1 MDSRFPNWL
10 RKTLDKLDF
19 LGIPNLAPLLCAMA
33 VLAFLA
39 QTMGSAPVERFI
51 FDPVL
56 VLEGEW
62 WRLFTFPISSGL
74 SNPLLLLFY
83 VLYIYFVI
91 TSLEQ
96 QWGPGPTTIFLM
108 LGYFSAL
115 TGSFITMRPVEIW
128 YYILENVSLAFGTLF
143 PNYELYIYFILPVKA
158 KWLAAIAGAFIAFR
172 FVTGGPSTKILLACS
187 LFPYMLFFGPLLYK
201 NIREHY
207 KLKQHKRRFSK
218 DMWR

>member
-1 MDSRFPNWL
+1 MDSRFPAWL
-10 RKTLDKLDF
+10 RKTLDKLEF

-39 QTMGSAPVERFI
+39 QTMGSAPIERFI

-62 WRLFTFPISSGL
+62 WRLFTFPVSSGL
-74 SNPLLLLFY
+74 TNPIWLLFY

-91 TSLEQ
+91 TSLEG
-96 QWGPGPTTIFLM
+96 QWGPGPTTVYLI

-115 TGSFITMRPVEIW
+115 AGSFITMRPVEIW

-143 PNYELYIYFILPVKA
+143 PNFELYIYFILPVKA
-158 KWLAAIAGAFIAFR
+158 KWLALLAGGFLLFQFAF
-172 FVTGGPSTKILLACS
+172 GGTDTKILIACS
-187 LFPYMLFFGPLLYK
+187 LFPYFLFFGPFLFKSVQEY
-201 NIREHY
+201 Y
-207 KLKQHKRRFSK
+207 KLKQHKKRFTK

>member
-1 MDSRFPNWL
+1 MDSRFPTWF

-19 LGIPNLAPLLCAMA
+19 LAIPNLAPLLCAMA

-39 QTMGSAPVERFI
+39 QTMGSAPMERFI
-51 FDPVL
+51 FDPYL

-62 WRLFTFPISSGL
+62 WRLFTFPVSSGIT
-74 SNPLLLLFY
+74 NPIWLIFY

-91 TSLEQ
+91 NALEQ
-96 QWGPGPTTIFLM
+96 EWGPGPTTIYLI

-115 TGSFITMRPVEIW
+115 AGSFITMRPVEIW

-143 PNYELYIYFILPVKA
+143 PNYELYLYMILPVKA
-158 KWLAAIAGAFIAFR
+158 KWLAFLAGAILLFQ
-172 FVTGGPSTKILLACS
+172 FVTGGTSTKILLLCS
-187 LFPYMLFFGPLLYK
+187 LFPYFLFFGPFLVGVIKDK
-201 NIREHY
+201 NRTR
-207 KLKQHKRRFSK
+207 QHKKRFDK